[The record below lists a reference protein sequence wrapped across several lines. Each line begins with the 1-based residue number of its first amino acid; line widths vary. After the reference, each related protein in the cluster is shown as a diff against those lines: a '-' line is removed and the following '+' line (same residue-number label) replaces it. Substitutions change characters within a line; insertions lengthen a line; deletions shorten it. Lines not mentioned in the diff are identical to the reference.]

1 MIANLE
7 VLFILRCFRLGRLH
21 DEMLLARLKPFA
33 FDLGDFVSFMVPYKR
48 CRPVGVAAAGIAGDL
63 DVVGLLSAIVQS
75 FNPLLSPSHG
85 EI

>member
-33 FDLGDFVSFMVPYKR
+33 FDPGDFVSFFIPYEGYWT
-48 CRPVGVAAAGIAGDL
+48 VGIAVAGVAGDL